1 VIVLILVA
9 ILWIAVLVPSVISKM
24 RERRSAGSIGRFH
37 DRLDL
42 LERTGPKLV
51 RPAYRLTGTDGAL
64 HGGAPIVVSTP
75 PPPVRPNLT
84 LVPLIGDHAASF
96 EESVGEPMQPPI
108 LEEVVMHWHESVEDA
123 VEALATDEGQPRDD
137 EMTEHDRRASTA
149 HNRRRAARRRRRD
162 VFAALCALTAITG
175 LLGLARPL
183 RGAWVVSV
191 VFFVLLV
198 GFVALAMYGQR
209 IEAERRHLAQLQVVE
224 QAPRFEGDEFES
236 PTVKYLSED
245 ELEDY
250 YEALA
255 NHYEEEHLRLAAQA

>member
-9 ILWIAVLVPSVISKM
+9 ILWIAVLVPSVISKL

-51 RPAYRLTGTDGAL
+51 QPAYRLTGTDGAL
-64 HGGAPIVVSTP
+64 HPIVVSTP

-84 LVPLIGDHAASF
+84 LVPLIGSSTASF
-96 EESVGEPMQPPI
+96 EEPAEEPLQTPV
-108 LEEVVMHWHESVEDA
+108 LEEVLMHWHESDEDEV
-123 VEALATDEGQPRDD
+123 VEALGPDDGQLPDE
-137 EMTEHDRRASTA
+137 EMTEHERRALVA

-183 RGAWVVSV
+183 RGAWVVSA
-191 VFFVLLV
+191 VFFALLV

-209 IEAERRHLAQLQVVE
+209 IEAERRHLSQLHVVE
-224 QAPRFEGDEFES
+224 QVPKFEDDEFES